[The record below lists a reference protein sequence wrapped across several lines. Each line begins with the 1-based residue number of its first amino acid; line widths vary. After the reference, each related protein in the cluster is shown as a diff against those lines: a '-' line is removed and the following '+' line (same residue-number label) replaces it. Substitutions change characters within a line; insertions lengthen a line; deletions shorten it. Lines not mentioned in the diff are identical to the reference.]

1 MRADK
6 ERFGVVGEGGEVK
19 MPKREHAT
27 DIKSMRAKKMMGEWR
42 EKDVGKRMLQLTGK
56 VDHYYWTLTDN
67 LSRWRV
73 ASKILSQPFNFHG
86 WREMNLFGQKVMLF
100 AAQS

>member
-27 DIKSMRAKKMMGEWR
+27 DIKSMRAKKMMGE
-42 EKDVGKRMLQLTGK
+42 
-56 VDHYYWTLTDN
+56 
-67 LSRWRV
+67 
-73 ASKILSQPFNFHG
+73 
-86 WREMNLFGQKVMLF
+86 
-100 AAQS
+100 